1 MKREGKSSGES
12 ETTDSKFLTAD
23 IRSGS
28 EKRFRVFAGRPLD
41 ALPAFAQ
48 AFDFP
53 VPPVETRRFSLSPW
67 SSSQPQRSTRFGL
80 GGREAIRP
88 WPCGADVWCRRRRGG
103 LSSPSCS
110 RACQPGRVSFSFF
123 VADGLAGWGRAPRRR
138 RGAPDGEGARV
149 ETEILEKVGR
159 HRHGE

>member
-1 MKREGKSSGES
+1 LKREGKSSGES

-88 WPCGADVWCRRRRGG
+88 WPCGVDVWCRRRRGG

-110 RACQPGRVSFSFF
+110 RACQPGRGNCCRVVFLFHF
-123 VADGLAGWGRAPRRR
+123 LLRTAWPDGAAR
-138 RGAPDGEGARV
+138 RGGVAELHTGKARA
-149 ETEILEKVGR
+149 LR
-159 HRHGE
+159 LRS